1 MNNVVAFPSPMSN
14 RRTPVAIEV
23 IVAPAAD
30 LWVAWLRLP
39 CGRFVAL
46 ERTPDEWH
54 ALADARAYAARHA
67 IPVTVRSKPVAVAL
81 DEPAPHR
88 PGEISIWPDP
98 EDGGSWRVDHTSA
111 SGDSVGIVGSAFS
124 LDEAVH
130 IARDAARRLNAT
142 FVEPNPFLGGA
153 A

>member
-1 MNNVVAFPSPMSN
+1 MSNVVAFPSPMSN
-14 RRTPVAIEV
+14 RRTPIAVEV
-23 IVAPAAD
+23 IVTPAAD

-54 ALADARAYAARHA
+54 ALQDARAYADRHA
-67 IPVTVRSKPVAVAL
+67 IPVTVRRDSLSVAL
-81 DEPAPHR
+81 AEPAPHR

-98 EDGGSWRVDHTSA
+98 EDGGCWRVDHTSA

-124 LDEAVH
+124 LDEAMA
-130 IARDAARRLNAT
+130 IARDAARRLGAT
-142 FVEPNPFLGGA
+142 FDEPRSPLGGA